1 MMDDKQMLR
10 GERPVSGA
18 APIEHSLSITNREQ
32 AQVMGVLAVESFD
45 DEEIVLETDLG
56 MLTLRGEELS
66 IKQLD
71 LESGRFAVDGY
82 ILSCVY
88 SAPKARGVR
97 APKARGFLERLLK

>member
-1 MMDDKQMLR
+1 MMDEKQVR
-10 GERPVSGA
+10 GERSVSGA

-45 DEEIVLETDLG
+45 DEEIILETELG
-56 MLTLRGEELS
+56 TLTLRGEELA

-71 LESGRFAVDGY
+71 LESGRFAVEGY

-97 APKARGFLERLLK
+97 GQKARGFLERLLK